1 MTAVSERSALGRR
14 GRTKGDRR
22 QTAIL
27 DSTET
32 LLAKQPWHQLSIA
45 EITELAG
52 ISRST
57 FYFYFSSREA
67 LLGAL
72 LERVLEQAGREPDD
86 GWLNRPSHVR
96 PLLALR
102 STFSHI
108 LDQWESHG
116 AVLSQAASMWSVV
129 PALKEQ
135 WDRMQSAAI
144 EQAASRIAHERS
156 VGAAPPGLEPM
167 QLSTALMW
175 MSERVMSI
183 LVSESSTALP
193 KADLVETLAFV
204 WVRTIYLEDDPAP

>member
-14 GRTKGDRR
+14 GITKGDRR

-32 LLAKQPWHQLSIA
+32 LLAKQPWHQLNIA
-45 EITELAG
+45 KITELTG

-86 GWLNRPSHVR
+86 GWLTRPSDVR
-96 PLLALR
+96 PLVALR

-116 AVLSQAASMWSVV
+116 AVLSQAACNTANSCFPELTSAGSCPGSSMRAVV
-129 PALKEQ
+129 PVGISTTAV
-135 WDRMQSAAI
+135 RSPSS
-144 EQAASRIAHERS
+144 SRHCTEA
-156 VGAAPPGLEPM
+156 VP
-167 QLSTALMW
+167 
-175 MSERVMSI
+175 
-183 LVSESSTALP
+183 
-193 KADLVETLAFV
+193 
-204 WVRTIYLEDDPAP
+204 